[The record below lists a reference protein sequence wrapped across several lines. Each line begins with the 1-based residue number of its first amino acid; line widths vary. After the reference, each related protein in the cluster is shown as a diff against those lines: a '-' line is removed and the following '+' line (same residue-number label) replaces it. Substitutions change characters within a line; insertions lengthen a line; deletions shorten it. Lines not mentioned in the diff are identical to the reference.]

1 MNLGPFMTLPNM
13 MSLARVAIVPFFF
26 AALAEP
32 DVAAARPRVL
42 LYLAIA
48 FVSDWFD
55 GRIARWTHHESG
67 WGRVLDPLADKV
79 FIIAGAIALVM
90 YRGFPLAVLVLLV
103 ARDVAIVLLGA
114 FLVRRGAEIPSANMT
129 GKIAMCVFSVA
140 LLAYAI
146 PIDAARQPLLYATV
160 AFVIASTVSYAR
172 RFLAHRRVS
181 VPSDARA
188 VTR

>member
-1 MNLGPFMTLPNM
+1 VNLGPFLTLPNM

-32 DVAAARPRVL
+32 DVAAARPRIL
-42 LYLAIA
+42 LWLAIA

-79 FIIAGAIALVM
+79 FVIAGAVALVM
-90 YRGFPLAVLVLLV
+90 YRGFPLVVLALLV
-103 ARDVAIVLLGA
+103 ARDAAIVLLGA

-129 GKIAMCVFSVA
+129 GKIAMCVFSLT

-146 PIDAARQPLLYATV
+146 PVDAARLPLLYATV
-160 AFVIASTVSYAR
+160 AFALASTISYAR
-172 RFLAHRRVS
+172 WFLTRRVA
-181 VPSDARA
+181 VPPGAHA
-188 VTR
+188 ATR